1 MKKKIYIISRFKKTG
16 GAAIAS
22 NRLYNL
28 LSKNK
33 LIDLKYIF
41 YDDNKNL
48 YYFLKK
54 KIFFVLEY
62 VFFRLLDRNVLRSI
76 NFLSLLNLKKN
87 IKDSSSIINIHWFH
101 SGLLSLNQ
109 IAKIQNPLVLT
120 LHDSWIVNKTSHYH
134 TKFNFFKIN
143 ILQSFIIN
151 LLNQWTLKRKRKI
164 NNVRCLISPSFW
176 LKSLILDDPHFSK
189 FRIEVIPN
197 PLDTDLFKPVD
208 NENSSFNILIY
219 FESKSNLLKGG
230 DLVLEFINSLNLD
243 SDFDKKISF
252 SIVGNSIYNKIDLP
266 NVRNYGFINSELE
279 LANIYQSSNI
289 CISFSRSENLP
300 QFLTQAASCGL
311 PLMGFNVDGIPEAII
326 DNYNGVLINP
336 YDINIYKNRF
346 KNLINNP
353 NLMSEFSKN
362 SRKLALKKWNQQIV
376 SNQYLEV
383 FKSIQL

>member
-1 MKKKIYIISRFKKTG
+1 LKKKIHIISRFKKSG

-22 NRLYNL
+22 NRLYNVL
-28 LSKNK
+28 NKNK
-33 LIDLKYIF
+33 LFDVKYFF
-41 YDDNKNL
+41 YNDNKNF
-48 YYFLKK
+48 YSFLKK
-54 KIFFVLEY
+54 KIYFVLEY
-62 VFFRLLDRNVLRSI
+62 GLFRLLDKNVLRSI
-76 NFLSLLNLKKN
+76 NLLNLLHIKKT

-120 LHDSWIVNKTSHYH
+120 LHDSWIVNKTSHYN
-134 TKFNFFKIN
+134 TKFNFFKTN
-143 ILQSFIIN
+143 FLQSFIIN

-164 NNVRCLISPSFW
+164 NNIKCLVSPSYW
-176 LKSLILDDPHFSK
+176 LKSIVLDDPHFSK

-197 PLDTDLFKPVD
+197 PLDTDLFKPVE
-208 NENSSFNILIY
+208 NQNSSFNILIY
-219 FESKSNLLKGG
+219 FESRSNFLKGG
-230 DLVLEFINSLNLD
+230 DLVLDFINSLNLD
-243 SDFDKKISF
+243 SDFDKKINF
-252 SIVGNSIYNKIDLP
+252 SIVGNSISNKIDLP
-266 NVRNYGFINSELE
+266 NVVNYGFINTELE

-311 PLMGFNVDGIPEAII
+311 PLMGFNVDGIPEVVI

-336 YDINIYKNRF
+336 YDINVYKNSF

-353 NLMSEFSKN
+353 KLMSEFSKN
-362 SRKLALKKWNQQIV
+362 SRKIALKKWNQQIV

-383 FKSIQL
+383 FKSL